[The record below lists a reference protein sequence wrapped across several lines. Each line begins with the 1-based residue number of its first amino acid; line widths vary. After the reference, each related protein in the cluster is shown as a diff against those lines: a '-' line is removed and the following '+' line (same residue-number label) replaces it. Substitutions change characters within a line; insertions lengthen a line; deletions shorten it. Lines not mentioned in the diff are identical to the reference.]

1 MGGVVA
7 SLAPHFHGEE
17 ALRKK
22 SWVFSKLCLFKNAQS
37 QLGPAPPSTPTSR
50 VVPASSGSGRDPYA
64 LDAPSVEVPSLVTSC
79 FLPWVLALQ
88 QYHQPHIVP
97 SLEPWP
103 HLREQGDCWD
113 WEALLQPTRPQDLP
127 RSPEQRRRK
136 P

>member
-79 FLPWVLALQ
+79 FLPWVPALQ
-88 QYHQPHIVP
+88 QYHQPAP
-97 SLEPWP
+97 YCSFSRTLATSEGAG
-103 HLREQGDCWD
+103 R
-113 WEALLQPTRPQDLP
+113 LLGLGGPAPADQASGPASQ
-127 RSPEQRRRK
+127 S
-136 P
+136 